1 VQKRVNLR
9 MLKPIT
15 LGSVTIEEPVIL
27 APMSG
32 VTDLPFRRIAKR
44 LGAGMVVSEMIASN
58 EALRHTEGTAK
69 RLTRT
74 HPGEPMSVQ
83 LAGHDAGA
91 MADTARFAA
100 DLGADII
107 DINFGCPAKKVT
119 NKYCGSA
126 LMKDAT
132 QAASIM
138 QAVVDAVDLPVTVK
152 MRTGWSAEA
161 RNAPEI
167 ARLAEASG
175 VRMIT
180 VHGRTRE
187 QKYTGSAD
195 WRFVRRVKDAVSLPV
210 IVNGDIKTYE
220 DAAAALS
227 ASGADGVM
235 IGRGAYGRPWQPGV
249 IAHQFRTGTPG
260 PQPSLEERE
269 SLLLEHYAAMLDH
282 HGAYRGVR
290 MARKHLGWYAA
301 ALPGSAR
308 FRDVIMREEDPA
320 AVRGLVRALFD
331 AAAGTDEK
339 TADKVEEL
347 AA

>member
-1 VQKRVNLR
+1 
-9 MLKPIT
+9 MLKPIS
-15 LGSVTIEEPVIL
+15 LGSVTIDEPVIL

-44 LGAGMVVSEMIASN
+44 LGAGMVVSEMVASN

-83 LAGHDAGA
+83 LAGHDPAA

-126 LMKDAT
+126 LMRDSV
-132 QAASIM
+132 QAAAIM

-167 ARLAEASG
+167 ARLAEDTG

-187 QKYTGSAD
+187 QKYTGTAD
-195 WRFVRRVKDAVSLPV
+195 WNFVRNVKRAVTLPV
-210 IVNGDIKTYE
+210 IVNGDIKCFD
-220 DAAAALS
+220 DAQAALA
-227 ASGADGVM
+227 ASRADGVM

-249 IAHQFRTGTPG
+249 IASQFRTGKPG
-260 PQPSLEERE
+260 SQPSLAVRE
-269 SLLLEHYAAMLDH
+269 ALLLEHYDAMLDH
-282 HGAYRGVR
+282 HGAHRGVR

-308 FRDVIMREEDPA
+308 FRDAIMREENPG

-331 AAAGTDEK
+331 SAAQIRRKAPE
-339 TADKVEEL
+339 TAEDL